1 MSAVYRGQS
10 RRRGVDR
17 RRGRGGWIPQLAHD
31 VGLALAGFAYL
42 VFVIVV
48 VALIGDGMG
57 AL

>member
-1 MSAVYRGQS
+1 MALRVN
-10 RRRGVDR
+10 R

-31 VGLALAGFAYL
+31 VALALCGFAYL
-42 VFVIVV
+42 VALIAI

>member
-1 MSAVYRGQS
+1 MA
-10 RRRGVDR
+10 RRVNR

-31 VGLALAGFAYL
+31 VALALCGFVYL
-42 VFVIVV
+42 VALIAI

>member
-1 MSAVYRGQS
+1 MMA
-10 RRRGVDR
+10 RRVDR

-31 VGLALAGFAYL
+31 IGLALAGFAYL

-48 VALIGDGMG
+48 VAMVGDWMG